1 MRSSR
6 CSISLAVDEARCH
19 EVAQRFAACGIAC
32 AAAGH
37 FTREQ
42 KLILRY
48 REQRACYWDLTQ
60 QPFTGMTHQ

>member
-1 MRSSR
+1 
-6 CSISLAVDEARCH
+6 EARCH

-60 QPFTGMTHQ
+60 QPFIGMTHQ